1 MKEGHEYIYGLT
13 ETKRLLSDSS
23 LSKEEVRETLI
34 GIVKW
39 TIPDHSWY
47 WDNLFESYPKMKK
60 KSNFWFDVLFVLKI
74 TSSNTRG
81 RKIIK

>member
-60 KSNFWFDVLFVLKI
+60 KSNF
-74 TSSNTRG
+74 
-81 RKIIK
+81 